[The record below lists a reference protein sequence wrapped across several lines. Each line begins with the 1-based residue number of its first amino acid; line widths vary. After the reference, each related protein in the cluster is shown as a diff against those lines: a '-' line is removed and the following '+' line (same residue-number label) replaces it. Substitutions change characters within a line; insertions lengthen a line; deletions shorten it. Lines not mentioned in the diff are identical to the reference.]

1 MWKYLQECIPTPCD
15 WSWADVWWDRFW
27 HLFQAECICIAQFCV
42 CQFCLFVFFL
52 TEPEIPVS
60 QVGKLSTTTI
70 VGISIG
76 VGSFV
81 LIILVVCCCLYQRQ
95 KRQIDEYKQLYFL
108 QQSDYQ
114 VGSDFKKNLKHTK
127 SLGFTMSLKGFMGW
141 QMSVHFFTASSFN
154 YEMHTI

>member
-1 MWKYLQECIPTPCD
+1 MIEVERMYDGTDFGIYFKLNA
-15 WSWADVWWDRFW
+15 SALLSFVFAN
-27 HLFQAECICIAQFCV
+27 FV
-42 CQFCLFVFFL
+42 CLFVFL

-60 QVGKLSTTTI
+60 QVGKLSTTAI

-76 VGSFV
+76 VGLFV

-127 SLGFTMSLKGFMGW
+127 SLGFTMSLKGFMG
-141 QMSVHFFTASSFN
+141 
-154 YEMHTI
+154 